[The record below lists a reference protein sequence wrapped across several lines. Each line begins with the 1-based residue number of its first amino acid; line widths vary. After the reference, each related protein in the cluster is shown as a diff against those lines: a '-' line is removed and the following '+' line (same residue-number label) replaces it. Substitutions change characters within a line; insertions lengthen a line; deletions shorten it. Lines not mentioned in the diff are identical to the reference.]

1 MNNIIDG
8 NAVARKVMARNKRL
22 RKKLKGKNP
31 RLLVFRIG
39 QNAASSTYIKK
50 KQEVAE
56 RLDIDVR
63 VVVLRGAQARVES
76 QMKNAMARYRPQ
88 GVIVQLPLPVR
99 YNTQKVLDC
108 VPADLD
114 IDGLSSAS
122 LGMQATGLASF
133 EPPVVGSILEI
144 AKTYKIDFHGKKVA
158 LVGMGRLVGKPLM
171 LRLADMHTTIIT
183 IDEFT
188 KNKRELTQCADI
200 IVTGVGKPNILHGAD
215 IQKGAVVFDAGFTI
229 KHGKIYGD
237 VHAKSV
243 LTKALWLTPVP
254 GGIGSLT
261 VAKLLENLLMASRP

>member
-1 MNNIIDG
+1 
-8 NAVARKVMARNKRL
+8 
-22 RKKLKGKNP
+22 
-31 RLLVFRIG
+31 
-39 QNAASSTYIKK
+39 
-50 KQEVAE
+50 
-56 RLDIDVR
+56 
-63 VVVLRGAQARVES
+63 
-76 QMKNAMARYRPQ
+76 
-88 GVIVQLPLPVR
+88 
-99 YNTQKVLDC
+99 
-108 VPADLD
+108 
-114 IDGLSSAS
+114 
-122 LGMQATGLASF
+122 
-133 EPPVVGSILEI
+133 
-144 AKTYKIDFHGKKVA
+144 
-158 LVGMGRLVGKPLM
+158 M